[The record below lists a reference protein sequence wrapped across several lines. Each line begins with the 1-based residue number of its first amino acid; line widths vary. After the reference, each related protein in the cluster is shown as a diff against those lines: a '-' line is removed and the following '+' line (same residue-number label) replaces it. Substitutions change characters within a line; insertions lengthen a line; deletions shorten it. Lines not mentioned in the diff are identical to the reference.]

1 MTTFIGDI
9 SCNIDSKGRVIFP
22 STFKKQ
28 LDMGASGN
36 FVIQKDT
43 HEKCLVV
50 FTLEEFENRVSVLRK
65 KLNPYNPKHN
75 RLLRQLSLSA
85 IQVSLDGSN
94 RLLIPKDL
102 LQKAEIIKEVRMIG
116 ENDKIE
122 IWSKELYENMLSEGD
137 DLTDLVDEILGGDK
151 FFNEE

>member
-28 LDMGASGN
+28 LDNNASEH
-36 FVIQKDT
+36 FVIQKDA

-50 FTLEEFENRVSVLRK
+50 LTLEEFKHRDNVLRK
-65 KLNPYNPKHN
+65 KLNPYNAKHN
-75 RLLRQLSLSA
+75 KLLRKLSLSV

-102 LQKAEIIKEVRMIG
+102 LEKAEITKEVRMIG
-116 ENDKIE
+116 ENGKIE
-122 IWSKELYENMLSEGD
+122 IWSKDLYENILVD
-137 DLTDLVDEILGGDK
+137 DEDFSDLVDDILGGDN